1 MKYSDEASDTEQQL
15 MRAPFVRN
23 SADMGNLVAVI
34 VILLALVA
42 MALVYVVSNR

>member
-23 SADMGNLVAVI
+23 SADAGMKLAAVILAVCGAIVLVI
-34 VILLALVA
+34 VILH
-42 MALVYVVSNR
+42 